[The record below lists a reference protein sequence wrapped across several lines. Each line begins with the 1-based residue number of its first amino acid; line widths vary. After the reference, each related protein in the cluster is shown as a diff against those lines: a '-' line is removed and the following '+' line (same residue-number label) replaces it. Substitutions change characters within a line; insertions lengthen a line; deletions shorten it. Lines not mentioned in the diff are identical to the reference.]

1 MFYLCFP
8 EGYRILFSLLHEWR
22 CVTLVTLDKA
32 GRRFIKQQ
40 WCRTSGEMWAAHQ
53 ASWSWLSMPPA
64 AASPPKLLS
73 RGPWVNQEHPE
84 PGGGERGWPDREWV
98 GGRGTDTCT
107 TCALVVAQATR
118 TGAAEV
124 SVASDLDSWPR
135 ARCDDG
141 YPGRHLHG
149 QKTPRSRMP
158 LSGLS
163 QPGQVQHHG
172 ADATSPLGITA
183 LKRGPHSRVPM
194 AGCCL
199 SSRSRISWLK

>member
-22 CVTLVTLDKA
+22 CVTLVTLVKA
-32 GRRFIKQQ
+32 SRGFIKQQ
-40 WCRTSGEMWAAHQ
+40 WCGTSGEMWAAHQ
-53 ASWSWLSMPPA
+53 ASWSWFSMPPA

-73 RGPWVNQEHPE
+73 REPWVNQEHPE
-84 PGGGERGWPDREWV
+84 PGGGEHGWPDREWV

-107 TCALVVAQATR
+107 TCALVVARATR

-124 SVASDLDSWPR
+124 SVASDLDSWTR

-149 QKTPRSRMP
+149 QKTPGSRMP
-158 LSGLS
+158 PLWAE
-163 QPGQVQHHG
+163 PTR
-172 ADATSPLGITA
+172 ADATPRSWCNFSFGDHSPQERASLEGSHGRVL
-183 LKRGPHSRVPM
+183 LKFQE
-194 AGCCL
+194 
-199 SSRSRISWLK
+199 